1 MSVVQQAHASVWR
14 LLCRRPLTRGLAT
27 ETPGPDFLSRHRE
40 RSEKDIDNLT
50 ETGWEVKIP
59 KQPVEPGDATA
70 AGEDMAAEEE
80 GKKTE
85 LDGPKGPE
93 PTRYGDWERAGRCS
107 DF

>member
-1 MSVVQQAHASVWR
+1 MSVQQARASVWR
-14 LLCRRPLTRGLAT
+14 LLCRRTLTRGLAT
-27 ETPGPDFLSRHRE
+27 ETPPQDFLSRHRQ

-59 KQPVEPGDATA
+59 KQPVEGDAT
-70 AGEDMAAEEE
+70 AGEDMAAAE